1 MRRLYVVAGLISA
14 AQAYRIREHLL
25 YVSVKI
31 HDVALELHTYGRE
44 VWLQRLCEHIRD
56 VVGALQVYT
65 QGFYYPICM
74 GLRLPT
80 VTAADLKTFYDG
92 VLL

>member
-1 MRRLYVVAGLISA
+1 VRRLYVVAGLISA
-14 AQAYRIREHLL
+14 AQAYRIRQHLL

-31 HDVALELHTYGRE
+31 HDGALELHT
-44 VWLQRLCEHIRD
+44 
-56 VVGALQVYT
+56 VGALQVYT